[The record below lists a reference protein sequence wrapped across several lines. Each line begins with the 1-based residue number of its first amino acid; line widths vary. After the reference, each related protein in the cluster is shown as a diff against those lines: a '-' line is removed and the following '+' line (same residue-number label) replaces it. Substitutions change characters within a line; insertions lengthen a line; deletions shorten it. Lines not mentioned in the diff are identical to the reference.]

1 MAKSSTTFSSGF
13 DEIVRSHEPLAPHT
27 WMGIGGPAEY
37 FAEPRS
43 VEELQAV
50 VRRASEEGLPIRVL
64 GGGSNLL
71 VRDDGVPGVTLRLSA
86 PAFGN
91 IQTEKR
97 FVSAGGGA
105 RLGHVISSAVRSGLA
120 GLEMLVGIPGTIGG
134 ALHGNSGSHG
144 GDIGQWTCQA
154 DIMTRTGEILHRNRE
169 DLVFA
174 YRQSSLDELVIL
186 NAEFQ
191 LEEEDPQ
198 ELTKRMQ
205 KQWIVKKA
213 GQPLA
218 HRKRRLHLQK
228 SARHQ
233 RRHVDRSGRIERHP
247 GRRRGSERSPCKLHR
262 GRPRSLQPGRAAI
275 DRLWCAAAWPNYSA
289 SNWNSKFRFGN
300 RPLASAAR
308 PKRNQQASHGWQ
320 LPNQCA
326 TDRPLSR
333 RRIGRARNQ
342 PRQRRTSVSRS
353 TRRRISPCADRSR
366 VARFAFDRLGLVP
379 SLLYRAARRR
389 GRRRPG
395 ASRTRNISACH
406 IPAAI
411 RRPRNWR

>member
-50 VRRASEEGLPIRVL
+50 VRRAAEEGMQIRVL

-71 VRDDGVPGVTLRLSA
+71 VRDDGVQGVVVRLSA
-86 PAFGN
+86 PAFSN
-91 IQTEKR
+91 IEANKR
-97 FVSAGGGA
+97 LVSAGGGA
-105 RLGHVISSAVRSGLA
+105 RLGHVISAAVRSGLA

-154 DIMTRTGEILHRNRE
+154 DIMTRTGDIMHRNRE

-186 NAEFQ
+186 NAQFQ

-218 HRKRRLHLQK
+218 HQ
-228 SARHQ
+228 SAGCIFKNPRGISAGMLIDQAGLKGTRVGGAEVSDRHANFIV
-233 RRHVDRSGRIERHP
+233 VDRDAS
-247 GRRRGSERSPCKLHR
+247 SQDV
-262 GRPRSLQPGRAAI
+262 LQLI
-275 DRLWCAAAWPNYSA
+275 DL
-289 SNWNSKFRFGN
+289 
-300 RPLASAAR
+300 
-308 PKRNQQASHGWQ
+308 
-320 LPNQCA
+320 
-326 TDRPLSR
+326 
-333 RRIGRARNQ
+333 
-342 PRQRRTSVSRS
+342 V
-353 TRRRISPCADRSR
+353 RSR
-366 VARFAFDRLGLVP
+366 VAELLGVELE
-379 SLLYRAARRR
+379 LE
-389 GRRRPG
+389 
-395 ASRTRNISACH
+395 IQ
-406 IPAAI
+406 I
-411 RRPRNWR
+411 W